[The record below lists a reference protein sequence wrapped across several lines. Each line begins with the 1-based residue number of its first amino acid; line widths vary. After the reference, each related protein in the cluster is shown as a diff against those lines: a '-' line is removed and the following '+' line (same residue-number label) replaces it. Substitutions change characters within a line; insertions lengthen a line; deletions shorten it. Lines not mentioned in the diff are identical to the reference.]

1 LVVVSVIV
9 VVVVVFTRPTF
20 FPHSNKGV
28 CRVVVSYPE
37 TKSEAK
43 NSYKNPLQK
52 TKNGK
57 SRKWMT
63 KDLPMKKKTAIHMKK

>member
-1 LVVVSVIV
+1 VVVSVIV

-20 FPHSNKGV
+20 FPHSSNKGV
-28 CRVVVSYPE
+28 CRVVVLNPE